1 MRTENAIRTS
11 TVLVM
16 NTLQESVAILETASG
31 QCRLG
36 DTLFFARTRHSEEKA
51 RRDVREDYGVEEP
64 NAPGEPGRDPQRYC
78 RKHGEFC
85 RSQAGLREEPIR
97 REALDDERDK
107 PPTRS

>member
-1 MRTENAIRTS
+1 MRSCAYVLGAIESMRTENAIRTS

-36 DTLFFARTRHSEEKA
+36 DTLFFARMRHSEEKA

-64 NAPGEPGRDPQRYC
+64 NAPGEPGRDPQRYLFFA
-78 RKHGEFC
+78 KTP
-85 RSQAGLREEPIR
+85 SVA
-97 REALDDERDK
+97 K
-107 PPTRS
+107 